1 MSEIQASTM
10 RLWVGMDTQVVCQFF
25 MCLFLKVKLES
36 KIGIGQLVKEKMKK
50 EKLKKLMKIVNE
62 HNNLLMILLQLSL
75 LQIMAFQKV
84 QLD

>member
-1 MSEIQASTM
+1 
-10 RLWVGMDTQVVCQFF
+10 MDTQVVCQFF
-25 MCLFLKVKLES
+25 MCLLLKVKLES
-36 KIGIGQLVKEKMKK
+36 KIGPSQLVKEKMKK
-50 EKLKKLMKIVNE
+50 EKLNKLMKIVNE

>member
-1 MSEIQASTM
+1 
-10 RLWVGMDTQVVCQFF
+10 
-25 MCLFLKVKLES
+25 
-36 KIGIGQLVKEKMKK
+36 MKK

>member
-1 MSEIQASTM
+1 
-10 RLWVGMDTQVVCQFF
+10 MDTQVVCQFF
-25 MCLFLKVKLES
+25 MCLFLKVKLEN
-36 KIGIGQLVKEKMKK
+36 KIGISQLVKEKMRK